1 MDSLDI
7 SVKVDE
13 ENVPVVDSGNSVVSE
28 VVPEETVESLVA
40 CSKVDGSSEVDSLD
54 ISGKVVVEGKVEE

>member
-28 VVPEETVESLVA
+28 VVPEETVESLVV

-54 ISGKVVVEGKVEE
+54 ISGKENVEGKVEE